1 MISEGIE
8 VKLLHANFAKWLK
21 ILKKFVGCLTI
32 LWSWRLMGYLVRLNL
47 LNIRS
52 KIWTQFE
59 IKIFSVFCWF
69 SRYRMIWYPNK
80 QKQSPGTVL
89 LKKVFWKIS
98 QNLHGN
104 TFVRVSFLIKLQA
117 AAIKKGSP
125 AGAFLWVLQNFQE
138 QLFYRQMKNNWIKDI
153 KQGWIFQNL
162 KSMWN
167 HKDHHS
173 LSIN

>member
-1 MISEGIE
+1 M
-8 VKLLHANFAKWLK
+8 VKDTQKIRRLFDHFMKLALNGLLSSLK
-21 ILKKFVGCLTI
+21 
-32 LWSWRLMGYLVRLNL
+32 L

-125 AGAFLWVLQNFQE
+125 ASVFLWILQNFQE
-138 QLFYRQMKNNWIKDI
+138 QLFYRQITNNWIKDN
-153 KQGWIFQNL
+153 KEGWIFQNL

-167 HKDHHS
+167 HKKDHHS
-173 LSIN
+173 LSRSSPWFGFK

>member
-1 MISEGIE
+1 MISKGIE
-8 VKLLHANFAKWLK
+8 VKLLCANFAKWLK
-21 ILKKFVGCLTI
+21 ILKQFVGCLTI

-80 QKQSPGTVL
+80 QK
-89 LKKVFWKIS
+89 KS
-98 QNLHGN
+98 QGN

>member
-1 MISEGIE
+1 MGGESPTLSELTDFYSSWNHQKTVGLLMISEGIE

-21 ILKKFVGCLTI
+21 ILKIFVGCLTI

-98 QNLHGN
+98 QNSQGN

-117 AAIKKGSP
+117 AAIKKRVSSRCFP
-125 AGAFLWVLQNFQE
+125 VKFAKFSRTTFL
-138 QLFYRQMKNNWIKDI
+138 
-153 KQGWIFQNL
+153 
-162 KSMWN
+162 
-167 HKDHHS
+167 
-173 LSIN
+173 